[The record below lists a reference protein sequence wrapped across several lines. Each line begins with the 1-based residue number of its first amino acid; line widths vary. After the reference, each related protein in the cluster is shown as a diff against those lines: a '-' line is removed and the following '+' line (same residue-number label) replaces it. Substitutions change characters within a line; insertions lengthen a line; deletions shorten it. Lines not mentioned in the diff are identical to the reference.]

1 MKKLFPFLGVLT
13 ILVAISIFLG
23 LSNEVKT
30 TKTSKVSKNNITTHK
45 KDFEKEKQFFT
56 NKEYVKMLGIGIN
69 VNWMTFNKVNHYY
82 FYWRKKGVNICE
94 LFKKRG
100 FDSVRVR
107 VNSNVIFNESK
118 MKELKEIVQ
127 DCLKANETIVIA
139 YSASEYLNNPKNKSA
154 QELFLKFWHKM
165 ANEFNNYPY
174 LLSFDLIIEPGKEA
188 KNYPN
193 LTVSLMK
200 KAFMEIRSMDKER
213 IIIVPAPQASKPYS
227 LNYLINFPFD
237 NYSIIEWHI
246 YAGGPCK
253 KAKKIYY
260 NNASNYF
267 YFNKSFIEESFKRAK
282 SFTNKTKIPTWL
294 GAIRLN
300 CYPKNPK
307 LVKRLSDGAPK
318 GYYESKKVIEF
329 ALFICNESK
338 KYKIPFSLNADTK
351 FFDFEKLKWY
361 ESQSLILNKLF
372 NCLKRESS
380 PWNSTTS

>member
-1 MKKLFPFLGVLT
+1 
-13 ILVAISIFLG
+13 
-23 LSNEVKT
+23 
-30 TKTSKVSKNNITTHK
+30 
-45 KDFEKEKQFFT
+45 
-56 NKEYVKMLGIGIN
+56 
-69 VNWMTFNKVNHYY
+69 MTFNKVNHYY
-82 FYWRKKGVNICE
+82 FYWREKGVNVCE

-118 MKELKEIVQ
+118 MKELKEIVN
-127 DCLKANETIVIA
+127 DCLEANETVVIA
-139 YSASEYLNNPKNKSA
+139 YSASEYLNNPKNKST
-154 QELFLKFWHKM
+154 QELFLNFWSKI
-165 ANEFNNYPY
+165 ASEFKNYPY

-193 LTVSLMK
+193 LTVSLME
-200 KAFMEIRSMDKER
+200 KAFMEIRSIDKKR
-213 IIIVPAPQASKPYS
+213 IIIIPAPKASKPYS
-227 LNYLINFPFD
+227 LNYLLDFPFD
-237 NYSIIEWHI
+237 NYSIVEWHI
-246 YAGGPCK
+246 YAGGPCR

-260 NNASNYF
+260 NNASKYF
-267 YFNKSFIEESFKRAK
+267 YFNKSFIENSFKEAA

-300 CYPKNPK
+300 CYPKSPK
-307 LVKRLSDGAPK
+307 LVKKLPDGAPK
-318 GYYESKKVIEF
+318 GYYSNNKVISF

-380 PWNSTTS
+380 SRNSTAS